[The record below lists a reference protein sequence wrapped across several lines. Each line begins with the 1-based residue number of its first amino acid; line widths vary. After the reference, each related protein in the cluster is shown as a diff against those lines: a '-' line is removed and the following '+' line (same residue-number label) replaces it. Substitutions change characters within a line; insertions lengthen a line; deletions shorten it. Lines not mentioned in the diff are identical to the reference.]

1 MSETLTT
8 TTIDRIEAPQRE
20 PSISLA
26 DVLAGIGML
35 AFHGTRLA
43 VKGTILGTRLA
54 YKGIKAGAD
63 VVKAHRLRNDEIE
76 RLAMS
81 SASAGEALKNLAST
95 SGFEVLAQNAGV
107 LRSRIQT
114 LVANND
120 RLGVASLARELRSV
134 SQQRLQANL
143 KQLTS
148 EACRKIGFEAV
159 TLRAHSGILT
169 ARSNQAP
176 GRLDIQFVNDDQG
189 GVKLHIDAEGF
200 HGGACVARIDALLDH
215 LSQAGVRFGVVHRQ
229 RNDRS
234 PAFDGPSIFESKRLH
249 CRG

>member
-20 PSISLA
+20 SSISLA
-26 DVLAGIGML
+26 DLLAGIGML
-35 AFHGTRLA
+35 AYHGTRLA
-43 VKGTILGTRLA
+43 VKGTVLGTKLA

-63 VVKAHRLRNDEIE
+63 AVKANRLRNDEIE
-76 RLAMS
+76 RMAMG
-81 SASAGEALKNLAST
+81 SASAGDALTSLAST
-95 SGFEVLAQNAGV
+95 SGFELLARDAAP

-114 LVANND
+114 LVATND
-120 RLGVASLARELRSV
+120 RLGVATLARELRNA

-143 KQLTS
+143 KQLTT
-148 EACRKIGFEAV
+148 EACRMIGFEVV

-169 ARSNQAP
+169 AQSNQAP
-176 GRLDIQFVNDDQG
+176 GRLDIQYVSDDQG

-200 HGGACVARIDALLDH
+200 HGGACVARIDALLEH
-215 LSQAGVRFGVVHRQ
+215 LSKSGVRFGVVRRQ

-234 PAFDGPSIFESKRLH
+234 PAFDGRSILQTSRLH

>member
-20 PSISLA
+20 PCISLA
-26 DVLAGIGML
+26 DVLAGISML

-43 VKGTILGTRLA
+43 VKGTILGSQLA
-54 YKGIKAGAD
+54 YKGIKAGAEA
-63 VVKAHRLRNDEIE
+63 VKANRLRNDEIE
-76 RLAMS
+76 RMAMG
-81 SASAGEALKNLAST
+81 SASAGDALKSLAST
-95 SGFEVLAQNAGV
+95 SGFELLAQEAGGF
-107 LRSRIQT
+107 RSRIQT
-114 LVANND
+114 LVSNND
-120 RLGVASLARELRSV
+120 RLGVATLARELRNA

-143 KQLTS
+143 KQMTA

-169 ARSNQAP
+169 AQSDHAP
-176 GRLDIQFVNDDQG
+176 GRLDIHFANDDKG

-200 HGGACVARIDALLDH
+200 HGGACVARIDALLDQ
-215 LSQAGVRFGVVHRQ
+215 LSESGVRFGVVDRQ

-234 PAFDGPSIFESKRLH
+234 PAFDGRSILQSSRLH